1 MIKISPS
8 LLASDFTRLGE
19 EVREIEQAGADW
31 LHLDVMDGVFVPNIS
46 FGFPVISAL
55 RKTSSMFFDVHL
67 MIEHP
72 ERYVDRFAEA
82 GADLITVH
90 LEAEGDT
97 EDALRK
103 IAAAGKRVGLSL
115 KPGTPIEEIYPYL
128 PLCDLVLVMTVEP
141 GFGGQSLIETTI
153 EKIRTLKSYIT
164 EHGLAVDIEADG
176 GIKESNAHRLIQAGT
191 DILVAGSSVFGAADR
206 RAAIDALRG
215 CKN

>member
-55 RKTSSMFFDVHL
+55 RKTSSVFFDVHL

-164 EHGLAVDIEADG
+164 EHALAVDIEADG

>member
-8 LLASDFTRLGE
+8 LLASDFTKLGE
-19 EVREIEQAGADW
+19 EVRDIEQAGADW

-55 RKTSSMFFDVHL
+55 RKTSPMFFDVHL

-97 EDALRK
+97 ADALRK